1 MWTAHSGTVR
11 LPAHKTGS
19 LNNDALSPAA
29 ACQIT
34 SKLLFINILPIT
46 YSDSIFYK
54 PSSKASKSTV
64 IESIVY
70 DKRTRSAKRGLNANS
85 IFWSILR
92 VSHLN
97 SRFCEHTCAP
107 NSFKVAVGTTIA
119 DRPPHGSA
127 RALISACG
135 SYRG

>member
-1 MWTAHSGTVR
+1 MTRSLRRPPAKSR
-11 LPAHKTGS
+11 LS
-19 LNNDALSPAA
+19 YYL
-29 ACQIT
+29 
-34 SKLLFINILPIT
+34 
-46 YSDSIFYK
+46 SIFYK

-107 NSFKVAVGTTIA
+107 NSFKYNGMINLPSEAKNHGEMPLDLQFAQQVATIM
-119 DRPPHGSA
+119 
-127 RALISACG
+127 
-135 SYRG
+135 